1 MNGSV
6 ESLHFH
12 NGLFGFINDQPFK
25 VRIADD
31 APDEDWKTASTHNIK
46 PIPKGTELIVELFV
60 NFYGTFLKAE
70 YNGWIYYISP
80 RLCDF
85 IK

>member
-1 MNGSV
+1 MNKSV
-6 ESLHFH
+6 SYFRFH
-12 NGLFGFINDQPFK
+12 NGLFCLTNNRPCK
-25 VRIADD
+25 VRIVDD